1 MEKSNQNFKHEKIR
15 EREWMRDEGIPHG
28 LHLKEENSGNI
39 LRIWYIYLCMY
50 PKVKYFREKKKLE
63 NKCLKLGCACKFEKQ
78 QEAQVVE
85 AERAREDIRK
95 AKEITALK
103 AFDFYSTLNSKT

>member
-1 MEKSNQNFKHEKIR
+1 M
-15 EREWMRDEGIPHG
+15 
-28 LHLKEENSGNI
+28 
-39 LRIWYIYLCMY
+39 
-50 PKVKYFREKKKLE
+50 E

-78 QEAQVVE
+78 QGAQVVE

-103 AFDFYSTLNSKT
+103 VFDFYSSLNSKT